1 MSEIPTTKKYPQ
13 APAEISEI
21 LGMSKASGHED
32 HSSAAGHE
40 LPVVESHAVS
50 KALASKTESHAH
62 ADEPETL
69 EETSKKMSSWK
80 RVLKTAVPYVAVFGV
95 GILLYYFFLSNTDFS
110 GIVSKLRQT
119 SETVKTVKETALD
132 ALKSQNQVQYQ
143 AWANQYYFAV
153 SDASVTDMDADN
165 SGNGLTNFQKFMLGL
180 NPKSYDTLGL
190 GMADSQA
197 LAAGINPKTGSALND
212 QQKTIVEKYFDM
224 EIIMN
229 RLTVANINRQNV
241 AGASTGINTGTQ
253 NNFNTPVQTGNTSQG
268 NTAYTAPLTGANI
281 TTEDPNIDLSK
292 PGLLEIPSLKVSAPI
307 VWSSDPK
314 NFDTDLQNGVIHYPG
329 TAMPGQIGTVYIS
342 GHSSNVPWAKGAYN
356 KVFSKLG
363 NLADNASFTLTVYTK
378 DGKAVKYHF
387 VVKRRA
393 EYQATDQ
400 EQFKN
405 AGVPT
410 VALSTC
416 WPVNTTQKRLVVFG
430 ELTQVEK

>member
-1 MSEIPTTKKYPQ
+1 MSEISSTKKYPQ

-21 LGMSKASGHED
+21 LGMNKT
-32 HSSAAGHE
+32 SSHDESHGSAHG

-50 KALASKTESHAH
+50 EHKALKAEHGHASEEHA
-62 ADEPETL
+62 TI
-69 EETSKKMSSWK
+69 EEAQKSLAPWKKA
-80 RVLKTAVPYVAVFGV
+80 LKTFFPYVAIFAV
-95 GILLYYFFLSNTDFS
+95 GLILYYFFLSNTDFGS
-110 GIVSKLRQT
+110 IFSNLRRAP
-119 SETVKTVKETALD
+119 SVVKNVKETALD
-132 ALKSQNQVQYQ
+132 SLKSQNQAEYQ
-143 AWANQYYFAV
+143 VWASQYYFAV
-153 SDASVTDMDADN
+153 SDPSVTDMDADN
-165 SGNGLTNFQKFMLGL
+165 SGNGLTNFQKFLLGL

-197 LAAGINPKTGSALND
+197 LANGINPKTGSALND
-212 QQKTIVEKYFDM
+212 HQKSIVEKYFDM

-229 RLTVANINRQNV
+229 RLTVANINKQNV
-241 AGASTGINTGTQ
+241 AGASVGSNNITQ
-253 NNFNTPVQTGNTSQG
+253 NNFNTGSNVSGNNQTNTTYVAPV
-268 NTAYTAPLTGANI
+268 TGANLN
-281 TTEDPNIDLSK
+281 TDEANIDISK

-329 TAMPGQIGTVYIS
+329 TAMPGQIGTVYVS
-342 GHSSNVPWAKGAYN
+342 GHSSNVPWAKGSYN
-356 KVFSKLG
+356 RVFSKLG
-363 NLADNASFTLTVYTK
+363 SLADNASFTLTVYTK
-378 DGKAVKYHF
+378 DGKSIKYHY

-416 WPVNTTQKRLVVFG
+416 WPVNTTQRRLVVFG
-430 ELTQVEK
+430 EMTQVER